1 MFTVEDLKT
10 MIKELEE
17 SPIENFQFENS
28 EVKLIINKGNK
39 ERASVSVKELNN
51 DSVKN
56 ELEHG
61 SQPSEDPE
69 NTKNDNTEETVKEKT
84 IVSPMVGKFYSSPD
98 PDTSSYVNTGDQVT
112 PESVVCVVE
121 AMKLFNE
128 VEAGIEGEIE
138 EVLVSDGDIVEYG
151 QPLFKVK

>member
-1 MFTVEDLKT
+1 MFTIEDLKT

-39 ERASVSVKELNN
+39 ERASVSVKESNN

-61 SQPSEDPE
+61 SQLL
-69 NTKNDNTEETVKEKT
+69 KIRK
-84 IVSPMVGKFYSSPD
+84 I
-98 PDTSSYVNTGDQVT
+98 
-112 PESVVCVVE
+112 
-121 AMKLFNE
+121 
-128 VEAGIEGEIE
+128 
-138 EVLVSDGDIVEYG
+138 
-151 QPLFKVK
+151 